1 MTKKSTL
8 IYCKR
13 RCNHCLLYFS
23 CLPCFPTCSTLFAVL
38 LLVCFTFLFVSLF
51 FLLYFLV
58 CFSIYTTFLFILLL
72 LALLISNLLFFPVC
86 PISPLHHSLS
96 KKEKPATRYCVWL
109 VYNLYYQDKFINFLK
124 FSLTIARSII

>member
-23 CLPCFPTCSTLFAVL
+23 CLPRFPTCSTLLPVL

-72 LALLISNLLFFPVC
+72 LALLISNLLFFPVFVIYRLDHLFSEKTNQPHAIAC
-86 PISPLHHSLS
+86 GWYIICIIKISLS
-96 KKEKPATRYCVWL
+96 T
-109 VYNLYYQDKFINFLK
+109 F
-124 FSLTIARSII
+124 